1 MGSRYERAR
10 ICQKTF
16 AVHARIAEFHVP
28 NGPGRPAAQRL
39 PRSANSATRH
49 SAASDMHGERF
60 LTFRAVLATQT
71 PPRASAMVSLKASE
85 KPGPRAECAGRQPRA
100 TGTGQR
106 GRSPS
111 SRCRHLAAR
120 CYGGYVAQPLRLPG
134 CGNEPRSRVRTG
146 FNACQHVPPMGDV
159 NPLCSSACQ
168 EAIISRP
175 RIS

>member
-49 SAASDMHGERF
+49 SAASDMHGERY

-71 PPRASAMVSLKASE
+71 PPRASAMVSQSIGEAGSSGRMRRPPV
-85 KPGPRAECAGRQPRA
+85 PGNGDGTAATNRGLRDLCGCRDAGMSREAGCEQDSMRANMSRLWVMLTR
-100 TGTGQR
+100 R
-106 GRSPS
+106 G
-111 SRCRHLAAR
+111 
-120 CYGGYVAQPLRLPG
+120 YG
-134 CGNEPRSRVRTG
+134 
-146 FNACQHVPPMGDV
+146 
-159 NPLCSSACQ
+159 CSKKVEFPVCSK
-168 EAIISRP
+168 
-175 RIS
+175 